1 MTASPPSPRERLLAV
16 LTTWLDDPD
25 ADVVA
30 VEEVEGRVAVRLRQI
45 VRDFSTVW
53 IDVGERTAR
62 FELYVLPAP
71 PRSAPEVHRQAL
83 ARNRSM
89 RDVAFA
95 LDRDGAV
102 VLVARIPVTDVTEAR
117 LQSVFGEL
125 WEGVELA
132 FPSMVRLAFARE
144 KSP

>member
-1 MTASPPSPRERLLAV
+1 MTASPPSPRDRLLAT
-16 LTTWLDDPD
+16 LTGWLDDPES
-25 ADVVA
+25 DVVA
-30 VEEVEGRVAVRLRQI
+30 VEEVEGRIAVRLRQV

-62 FELYVLPAP
+62 FELYVLPTP
-71 PRSAPEVHRQAL
+71 PRSEAEVHRQAL
-83 ARNRSM
+83 VRNRSM

-102 VLVARIPVTDVTEAR
+102 VLVARIPASDVTEER
-117 LQSVFGEL
+117 LQLVFGEL

-144 KSP
+144 KRP